1 MITGFIVSIFTG
13 FVSFLIGLLPVVDF
27 PSEIATAIALVMGYV
42 NAMNWL
48 FPVSTLITCLG
59 IAITFEI
66 GVFVF
71 KFTRWIIHLV
81 RGN

>member
-13 FVSFLIGLLPVVDF
+13 FVAFLIGLLPVVDF
-27 PSEIATAIALVMGYV
+27 PSEIATAIVLVMGYV